1 MGQKQSILP
10 EEKIRE
16 YEILTHL
23 TEREIIKAYERFCR
37 MNPDINPDSLNPAI
51 SLQRLED
58 LPEFQVNPFKDRMI
72 WVFTEPASR
81 CMTFEDYLDM
91 MSVFSERAPLSLK
104 AEYAFKI
111 YDFDDDDLLSRGD
124 LKEIL
129 NRLKVTENENLE
141 IQDWEEILD
150 CAMEDGD
157 IDEDGFIAFTEFSHL
172 MQRVADF
179 ASTFVIHL

>member
-10 EEKIRE
+10 EEKIKE
-16 YEILTHL
+16 YELLTHL
-23 TEREIIKAYERFCR
+23 TDREIIKAYQRFCK
-37 MNPDINPDSLNPAI
+37 MNPDINPFSSNPAI
-51 SLQRLED
+51 SIDRLED

-72 WVFTEPASR
+72 YAFTDPVSR

-91 MSVFSERAPLSLK
+91 MSVFSEKAPLLLK

-111 YDFDDDDLLSRGD
+111 YDFDEDDLLSKND

-129 NRLKVTENENLE
+129 HRLKVIESPGLE
-141 IQDWEEILD
+141 PQDWEEILD
-150 CAMEDGD
+150 YAMEDGD
-157 IDEDGFIAFTEFSHL
+157 IDEDGFIAFSEFSHL

-179 ASTFVIHL
+179 TSTFVIRL

>member
-16 YEILTHL
+16 YEILTYL
-23 TEREIIKAYERFCR
+23 TEREIIKAYEKFCS
-37 MNPDINPDSLNPAI
+37 MNPDVNPESLNPAI
-51 SLQRLED
+51 SLERLDD
-58 LPEFQVNPFKDRMI
+58 LPELKVNPFKDRMI
-72 WVFTEPASR
+72 WVFTDPVSR

-111 YDFDDDDLLSRGD
+111 YDFDDDDLLSRSD

-129 NRLKVTENENLE
+129 NRLKVIENHLLE
-141 IQDWEEILD
+141 PQDWEEILD
-150 CAMEDGD
+150 YVMEDGD
-157 IDEDGFIAFTEFSHL
+157 IDEDGFIAFTEFCHI

-179 ASTFVIHL
+179 ASTFVIRL